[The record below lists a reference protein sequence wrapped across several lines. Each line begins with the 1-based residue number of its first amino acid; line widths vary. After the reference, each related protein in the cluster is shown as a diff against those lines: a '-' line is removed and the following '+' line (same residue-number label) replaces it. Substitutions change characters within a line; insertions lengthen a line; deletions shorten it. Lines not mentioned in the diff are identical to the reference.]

1 MLRRLN
7 DTDKG
12 ILNYL
17 ENKQLQSHFVHHKSH
32 TWTGLESNP
41 LLRDEIPATNHLS
54 H

>member
-7 DTDKG
+7 DNDKG

-17 ENKQLQSHFVHHKSH
+17 ENKQLDSHFVHHKSH
-32 TWTGLESNP
+32 TWTDLESNP
-41 LLRDEIPATNHLS
+41 LLRDEIPVTNHLS